1 MRQLPAR
8 CRTTCLAVRKTTS
21 GTSPGP
27 KAAKQQQQQLQQQ
40 QQQQQQQQKSQ
51 QPKGA
56 AQESHYDMN
65 FYHYQ
70 PWWMQPRMVV
80 AAGVVFMLVAL
91 LVDEKPS
98 MKTLVI
104 AAGPVA
110 LFWGILLFLLPQQF
124 QKFAVKWIKEH
135 PQESKSSR

>member
-1 MRQLPAR
+1 
-8 CRTTCLAVRKTTS
+8 
-21 GTSPGP
+21 
-27 KAAKQQQQQLQQQ
+27 
-40 QQQQQQQQKSQ
+40 
-51 QPKGA
+51 
-56 AQESHYDMN
+56 MN

-80 AAGVVFMLVAL
+80 GAGVVFMLVAL

-98 MKTLVI
+98 LKTLVI